1 MKKRNRDIE
10 KHLNIHAITLIA
22 TVFVTAIL
30 DAANIYKIS
39 ASVMTVFLVGYT
51 AYIVIST
58 VMMVGKEDNSK
69 EEKTDKKK
77 QKK

>member
-1 MKKRNRDIE
+1 MKKKNRDIE
-10 KHLNIHAITLIA
+10 KHLNVHAITLIA
-22 TVFVTAIL
+22 TVFAVAIL

-77 QKK
+77 KKK